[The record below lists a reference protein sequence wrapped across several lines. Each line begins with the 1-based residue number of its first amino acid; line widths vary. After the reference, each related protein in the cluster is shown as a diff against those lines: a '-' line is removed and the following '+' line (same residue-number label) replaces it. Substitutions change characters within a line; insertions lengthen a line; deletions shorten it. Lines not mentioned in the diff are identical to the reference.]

1 MTVNDSKIQSLLF
14 LAAGCLMFGSTIA
27 GCAATQQQSEAITSP
42 LATTAA
48 SPAPS
53 TSPSAP
59 RIPGVQQWTAILKG
73 ESAHGLTFSNDG
85 KLLDQEKP
93 LLTGIPVSY
102 VSDGNVTDAQRLFV
116 SDPSPSGRFNVVKAC
131 EGTTEA
137 SGLCWAVFLVDRQ
150 AKTAAKISIAKY
162 GGQNW
167 VQWSGDERY
176 AVFTEAMEGVSW
188 FIVLD
193 LQTRE
198 TKLFEQ
204 TSAVADLSSFR
215 WLDNRTFQANI
226 SCDDRSDCTAAPF
239 RGDITALFTK

>member
-1 MTVNDSKIQSLLF
+1 MTINYSKTQSLLF
-14 LAAGCLMFGSTIA
+14 LGAGCLMFGSTIV
-27 GCAATQQQSEAITSP
+27 GCAATQQQPEVITSP
-42 LATTAA
+42 LAAMLA

-53 TSPSAP
+53 VSPSAP
-59 RIPGVQQWTAILKG
+59 SILGMQQWATIRKG
-73 ESAHGLTFSNDG
+73 ESAHGLTFSTDG

-93 LLTGIPVSY
+93 LLAEIPVSY
-102 VSDGNVTDAQRLFV
+102 VSDDNVTDAQRLFV

-131 EGTTEA
+131 ESTTEA

-150 AKTAAKISIAKY
+150 AKTAVKISIAKY

-176 AVFTEAMEGVSW
+176 AVFTESMEGVSW

-198 TKLFEQ
+198 AKMFEQ

-215 WLDNRTFQANI
+215 WLDNRTFQVDA
-226 SCDDRSDCTAAPF
+226 SCGDRSNCTAPPF
-239 RGDITALFTK
+239 RKDITALFTK